1 MTALESQI
9 ERLQLSIKHN
19 EKVVEKTQRLLD
31 KEKLELKKLE
41 KRVFVC
47 PACNKIQGL
56 KSSKATKLVCRY
68 CGYQVIKS

>member
-47 PACNKIQGL
+47 PACNKIQEL
-56 KSSKATKLVCRY
+56 KSLKTTKLVCRY